1 MAHLLIIELP
11 GGNDADLLT
20 AAIARGDEFTF
31 LCRRLS
37 HYRQQPHLASA
48 LEGARECIEVDPF
61 DFAEVERRVLTV
73 HARQRIDAVLCL
85 IDIRLIEAAR
95 IAARLGIRH
104 ISPASA
110 ALLRD
115 KYRVRRALADGGV
128 LQPEFAVA
136 ESNQQIKLAVQ
147 RLGLPVLIKP
157 VDGYGSQNIV
167 VLRHPEDLDPLL
179 SPLDELLPS
188 RADYGLGVKAND
200 RVLIERFLSGKVI
213 GCDTLTSGGRHR
225 LLGVHEKLFFPAPSF
240 AIRGG
245 TFTPNCAGFGS
256 IERYVF
262 AALDAVGFDW
272 GAAHTEVM
280 LTADGPRIIEI
291 NPRLVGAKIARLV
304 GFALGRSLHADLI
317 ALHAGEPLAAGA
329 APRPSVAVSRWIAA
343 AEQGILAEVELPPC
357 ADARIRCAEIVKQ
370 AGDFVGPPLENVD
383 RIGCVMV
390 SDPEK
395 IEAERLADDFISKC
409 RVHLRTT
416 DQDPPPPNHL
426 DTAKSAQPNRVC
438 G

>member
-1 MAHLLIIELP
+1 MAHILVIELP

-20 AAIARGDEFTF
+20 AAITRGDEFTF

-37 HYRQQPHLASA
+37 HYRQQPQLAGA
-48 LEGARECIEVDPF
+48 LRWAREFIEIDPF
-61 DFAEVERRVLTV
+61 DYAEVERRVLTV

-85 IDIRLIEAAR
+85 IDIRLVEAAR
-95 IAARLGIRH
+95 LAARLGARH
-104 ISPASA
+104 INPASA

-115 KYRVRRALADGGV
+115 KYRVRCALADCGI

-136 ESNQQIKLAVQ
+136 GSNQEIKLAVQ

-179 SPLDELLPS
+179 SPLDELLPNGV
-188 RADYGLGVKAND
+188 DYGLGVTASD
-200 RVLIERFLSGKVI
+200 RVLIERCMSGKII

-225 LLGVHEKLFFPAPSF
+225 LLGVHEKTFFAPPSF

-245 TFTPNCAGFGS
+245 TFTPNCARFGDL
-256 IERYVF
+256 ERYVF

-317 ALHAGEPLAAGA
+317 ALHAGEPVTNVSG
-329 APRPSVAVSRWIAA
+329 PRPSVAVSRWIAA
-343 AEQGILAEVELPPC
+343 PEEGRLAEVEVPDC
-357 ADARIRCAEIVKQ
+357 ADASIRCTEILKQ
-370 AGDFVGPPLENVD
+370 AGDFVGPPMENVD
-383 RIGCVMV
+383 RIGYVMV
-390 SDPEK
+390 CDQDK
-395 IEAERLADDFISKC
+395 VAAERLADDFISGCHVHMAGTPAGAC
-409 RVHLRTT
+409 RRGPGLGSSIPR
-416 DQDPPPPNHL
+416 Q
-426 DTAKSAQPNRVC
+426 
-438 G
+438 

>member
-1 MAHLLIIELP
+1 MAHLLVIELP

-20 AAIARGDEFTF
+20 AAITRGDEFTF

-37 HYRQQPHLASA
+37 DYRQQPQLASA
-48 LEGARECIEVDPF
+48 LLGAREVIEVDPF
-61 DFAEVERRVLTV
+61 DYAEVERRVLAV
-73 HARQRIDAVLCL
+73 HARKRIDAVLCL

-95 IAARLGIRH
+95 IAARLGVRH
-104 ISPASA
+104 ISPATA

-115 KYRVRRALADGGV
+115 KFRVRCALADCG
-128 LQPEFAVA
+128 LAQPEFAAAYSTQV
-136 ESNQQIKLAVQ
+136 IPLAAR

-188 RADYGLGVKAND
+188 GADYGLGVKAGD
-200 RVLIERFLSGKVI
+200 RVLIERFMSGRVV
-213 GCDTLTSGGRHR
+213 GCDTLSSGGRHR
-225 LLGVHEKLFFPAPSF
+225 LLGVHEKLFYPPPSF

-245 TFTPNCAGFGS
+245 SFTPNCAALGD

-280 LTADGPRIIEI
+280 LTAGGPRIIEI

-304 GFALGRSLHADLI
+304 GFSLGRSLHADLI
-317 ALHAGEPLAAGA
+317 ALHAGEPVPNVPG
-329 APRPSVAVSRWIAA
+329 PRPSVGVSRWIAA
-343 AEQGILAEVELPPC
+343 AEKGILTEVEMPHC
-357 ADARIRCAEIVKQ
+357 DDARIRCTEILKQ
-370 AGDFVGPPLENVD
+370 AGDLVGPPLENVD
-383 RIGCVMV
+383 RIGYVMV
-390 SDPEK
+390 CDHDK
-395 IEAERLADDFISKC
+395 IEAQRLADDFISRC
-409 RVHLRTT
+409 HARL
-416 DQDPPPPNHL
+416 
-426 DTAKSAQPNRVC
+426 
-438 G
+438 

>member
-1 MAHLLIIELP
+1 MAHLLVIELP

-20 AAIARGDEFTF
+20 AAITRGDEFTF
-31 LCRRLS
+31 LCRRLQ
-37 HYRQQPHLASA
+37 HYRQQPQLASP
-48 LEGARECIEVDPF
+48 LRWAREFIEVDPF
-61 DFAEVERRVLTV
+61 DYAEVERRVLAV

-95 IAARLGIRH
+95 IAARLGVRH

-115 KYRVRRALADGGV
+115 KYRVRCALADCG
-128 LQPEFAVA
+128 LAQPEFAVA
-136 ESNQQIKLAVQ
+136 ESNQEIKLAVQ

-188 RADYGLGVKAND
+188 GADYGLGVKAND
-200 RVLIERFLSGKVI
+200 RVLIERFMSGNII
-213 GCDTLTSGGRHR
+213 GCDTLSSGGHHR
-225 LLGVHEKLFFPAPSF
+225 LLGVHEKLLFPPPSF

-245 TFTPNCAGFGS
+245 SFTPNYAALGDV
-256 IERYVF
+256 ERYVF

-304 GFALGRSLHADLI
+304 GFGLGRSLHAELI
-317 ALHAGEPLAAGA
+317 ALHAGEPMTKASGSH
-329 APRPSVAVSRWIAA
+329 PSVAVSRWIAA
-343 AEQGILAEVELPPC
+343 AEDGILTEVEMPHSV
-357 ADARIRCAEIVKQ
+357 DARIRCTEILKQ
-370 AGDFVGPPLENVD
+370 AGDFVRPPLENAD
-383 RIGCVMV
+383 RIGYVMV
-390 SDPEK
+390 CDNDK

-409 RVHLRTT
+409 HAHLQTA
-416 DQDPPPPNHL
+416 DQAPSPL
-426 DTAKSAQPNRVC
+426 AKSV
-438 G
+438 